1 MRFSCTSRTSD
12 DEIGETDIDVPR
24 AHRFTEAESN
34 MQDLIAEYQQYEQAG
49 VDDEEYAEEG
59 YAEEQYAH
67 DGQEVRSLLLR
78 EIWTVPF

>member
-1 MRFSCTSRTSD
+1 
-12 DEIGETDIDVPR
+12 
-24 AHRFTEAESN
+24 